1 MTDRGLWY
9 VVKMSTH
16 DNNRA
21 RLKPLLDNLYK
32 KYSLSYLESDPVY
45 FPHQYKDPLDI
56 EIVGLISSALAYG
69 KVDLFKPKIA
79 CILGVIGKS
88 PSVYI
93 RNFDPVREKRFDSFV
108 YRFNRG
114 ADITHLLS
122 VIQLIVKDSGSI
134 KGFFLKGYMTG
145 DPDTERALSSF
156 VNRVL
161 EMDCMEAFPDGR
173 LSDGFRHLFPTP
185 GKGGCKRLNMYLR
198 WMVRKDS
205 IDFGLWNEIPPSK
218 LIMPIDTHVARLS
231 RYLGLSKRKSVD
243 WKMAKEVTEAL
254 KMLDPMDPVKYDFAL
269 SRLGIL
275 NECPAKRTESKC
287 WECGIRGVC
296 VRP

>member
-1 MTDRGLWY
+1 
-9 VVKMSTH
+9 MSTH
-16 DNNRA
+16 ENNRA
-21 RLKPLLDNLYK
+21 GLKPLLDDLYK
-32 KYSLSYLESDPVY
+32 KYSLSFLETDPVY

-56 EIVGLISSALAYG
+56 EIAGLISSALAYG

-79 CILGVIGKS
+79 FILGVMGKS
-88 PSVYI
+88 PSAYI
-93 RNFDPVREKRFDSFV
+93 STFDPAREKRFNSFV

-114 ADITHLLS
+114 ADIVHLLS
-122 VIQLIVKDSGSI
+122 VIRLIIIDSGSI
-134 KGFFLKGYMTG
+134 KGFFLKGYMSD
-145 DPDTERALSSF
+145 DPDIERALSSF
-156 VNRVL
+156 VDRVL
-161 EMDCMEAFPDGR
+161 EMDCIEAFTDGR
-173 LSDGFRHLFPTP
+173 LSDGFRHLFPAP

-205 IDFGLWNEIPPSK
+205 IDFGLWNEIPASK

-243 WKMAKEVTEAL
+243 WKMAKEVTESL
-254 KMLDPMDPVKYDFAL
+254 KILDPKDPVKYDFAL

-275 NECPAKRTESKC
+275 NECPAKRDESKC
-287 WECGIRGVC
+287 RKCGIRGVC